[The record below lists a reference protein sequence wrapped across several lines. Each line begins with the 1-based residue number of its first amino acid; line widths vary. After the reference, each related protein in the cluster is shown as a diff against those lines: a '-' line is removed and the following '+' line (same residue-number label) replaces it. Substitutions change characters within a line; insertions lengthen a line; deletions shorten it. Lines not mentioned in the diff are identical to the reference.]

1 MDGTRTEFHDRM
13 RGIRSSGLIAS
24 DNVIVMNFDF
34 PHSLLSTDWVGW
46 GFPNFMSKINK
57 EIQASPFI
65 DIALGHNIITDTNY
79 LIKDGYY
86 AGGIEFLV
94 FPRNMRSIIGRFSIG
109 VDLARTILP
118 ARIVGDKSWR
128 PATSRFEGFFGIGIF
143 Y

>member
-1 MDGTRTEFHDRM
+1 MDGSFSEFADRM
-13 RGIRSSGLIAS
+13 RGIRSAGGIAS

-34 PHSLLSTDWVGW
+34 PHSLLTTDWVAW
-46 GFPNFMSKINK
+46 GFPDFMRKINM
-57 EIQASPFI
+57 EVQVSPFI
-65 DIALGHNIITDTNY
+65 DVALGHNILTNTNY

-86 AGGIEFLV
+86 SGGIEVLV
-94 FPRNMRSIIGRFSIG
+94 FPKTMRSIIGRFSIG

-128 PATSRFEGFFGIGIF
+128 PDTSRFEGFFGIGIF